1 MLAHGIDL
9 TIYTYDVADAKSSGI
24 VGEIRDAREVLRDE
38 SSDWLLNG
46 RPDHWTDIFR
56 IEGFEQDLGVW
67 LDLDLIFIAPLLDTP
82 YIIAGTADGAVNGA
96 ALKFP
101 KGSPALDFCLSVVRQ
116 RPVPLVAPY
125 LPLHERIIG
134 HLDVMRKKLTG
145 KRLPRPN
152 LGAGLTGHVM
162 HRFWQD
168 DAIRPWETFYPVS
181 VDDMDVFHQCP
192 DAIEVYLRPY
202 TCAVHIWN
210 RQYVN
215 RYGKEL
221 PPEGS
226 WLRSMVHQ
234 YDRLQVVPA
243 QDCIGFSGH

>member
-9 TIYTYDVADAKSSGI
+9 TIYTYDVAEAKSSGI
-24 VGEIRDAREVLRDE
+24 VGEIRDAREVLLDE
-38 SSDWLLNG
+38 SSDWLLHG

-56 IEGFEQDLGVW
+56 IEGFERDLGVW
-67 LDLDLIFIAPLLDTP
+67 LDLDLIFVAPLLDTP
-82 YIIAGTADGAVNGA
+82 YIIAGLPNGAVNGA
-96 ALKFP
+96 ALKLP
-101 KGSPALDFCLSVVRQ
+101 KGSAALAFCLSVVRQ
-116 RPVPLVAPY
+116 RPVPLVAPF
-125 LPLHERIIG
+125 LPLHERIFG
-134 HLDVMRKKLTG
+134 HLDVLRKRLTG

-152 LGAGLTGHVM
+152 LGAGLTGYVM
-162 HRFWQD
+162 YHFWQD

-181 VDDMDVFHQCP
+181 VDDMDVFHQSP
-192 DAIEVYLRPY
+192 EVIEAYLKPY

-226 WLRSMVHQ
+226 WLRGMVHK
-234 YDRLQVVPA
+234 YDRLQVVPDLKTA
-243 QDCIGFSGH
+243 